1 MITIGSLFSGI
12 GGFELGL
19 ERAIPNSK
27 TIWQVEQNKYCQ
39 GILKKHWPE
48 AIIHNDITEVNYENV
63 QPVNIICGG
72 FPCQDISAAGK
83 GAGIEHGKRSSLWGE
98 MYRLIDE
105 LRPKV
110 AVMENVPALLWK
122 KRGMHVVM
130 SNLAQIGYDA
140 EWTVISARQF
150 GAPHLRKRVF
160 IVAYPNSTTAN
171 QPRKKTKIN
180 RFSKTKFTNVHEKNL
195 QQDRKKNIFSKDIQ
209 HRRRDTLSLEFTD
222 PNQIRPRQDGQQLF
236 NSIDR
241 NKTEIHEGRQKIQTK
256 YSNSKHD
263 KKQPIDTRSLQKE
276 GRFKRRCSKT
286 SRIQQRNDTNYW
298 KNFPTQSPLCHRND
312 GVPDRLARLRAL
324 GNAIVPQCSE
334 YIGQC
339 IVDSGLL
346 DDLY

>member
-1 MITIGSLFSGI
+1 MGYITIGSLFSGI

-39 GILKKHWPE
+39 GILKKHWPK
-48 AIIHNDITEVNYENV
+48 ATIHNNIRKVNHENV
-63 QPVNIICGG
+63 HPVSIICGG
-72 FPCQDISAAGK
+72 FPCQDISGAGK

-105 LRPKV
+105 LQPRV

-122 KRGMHVVM
+122 ERGMHVVM
-130 SNLAQIGYDA
+130 SNLAQIGYNA
-140 EWTVISARQF
+140 EWSVISARQF

-160 IVAYPNSTTAN
+160 IVAYPNSIRCDN
-171 QPRKKTKIN
+171 GKHYER
-180 RFSKTKFTNVHEKNL
+180 EY
-195 QQDRKKNIFSKDIQ
+195 KNILDEKWNTTKNIKQ
-209 HRRRDTLSLEFTD
+209 W
-222 PNQIRPRQDGQQLF
+222 
-236 NSIDR
+236 
-241 NKTEIHEGRQKIQTK
+241 NKRVSRISQVCKTTSNTISERTQIQTK
-256 YSNSKHD
+256 GEQSSKQMSGSQSEKGGTFWD
-263 KKQPIDTRSLQKE
+263 QGATKSRVCRMDDGIP
-276 GRFKRRCSKT
+276 RRVD
-286 SRIQQRNDTNYW
+286 RI
-298 KNFPTQSPLCHRND
+298 K
-312 GVPDRLARLRAL
+312 AL

>member
-27 TIWQVEQNKYCQ
+27 TIWQVEQNKNCQ

-48 AIIHNDITEVNYENV
+48 AILHNDIREVNHENV
-63 QPVNIICGG
+63 HPVNIICGG

-83 GAGIEHGKRSSLWGE
+83 GAGIEHGTRSSLWGE

-105 LRPKV
+105 LQPRI

-122 KRGMHVVM
+122 GRGMHVVM
-130 SNLAQIGYDA
+130 SNLAKIGYNA

-160 IVAYPNSTTAN
+160 IVSYPNSATKK
-171 QPRKKTKIN
+171 QPGTKKEIDQFSPTK
-180 RFSKTKFTNVHEKNL
+180 SSNVHKKNL
-195 QQDRKKNIFSKDIQ
+195 QQDGKKNIISENIQ
-209 HRRRDTLSLEFTD
+209 HRRRNTLLLE
-222 PNQIRPRQDGQQLF
+222 PAYC
-236 NSIDR
+236 NSQR
-241 NKTEIHEGRQKIQTK
+241 TQIQTK
-256 YSNSKHD
+256 REQPSKQMFRSPSQKGGTFWD
-263 KKQPIDTRSLQKE
+263 QGATKSPICGVDD
-276 GRFKRRCSKT
+276 GIPRRVD
-286 SRIQQRNDTNYW
+286 RI
-298 KNFPTQSPLCHRND
+298 K
-312 GVPDRLARLRAL
+312 AL

-346 DDLY
+346 DDLL

>member
-19 ERAIPNSK
+19 ERAIQNSK

-105 LRPKV
+105 LQPRV

-130 SNLAQIGYDA
+130 SNLAKIGYDA

-160 IVAYPNSTTAN
+160 IIAY
-171 QPRKKTKIN
+171 
-180 RFSKTKFTNVHEKNL
+180 
-195 QQDRKKNIFSKDIQ
+195 
-209 HRRRDTLSLEFTD
+209 
-222 PNQIRPRQDGQQLF
+222 PNQIRPRQDGQQFF

-241 NKTEIHEGRQKIQTK
+241 NRKKVRSGRQEIQTK
-256 YSNSKHD
+256 YPNSNHSKE
-263 KKQPIDTRSLQKE
+263 QPPNTSSMETE
-276 GRFKRRCSKT
+276 GRFKRRCCKT
-286 SRIQQRNDTNYW
+286 SRVQQRDYKNYW
-298 KNFPTQSPLCHRND
+298 KNFPTQSSLRHRND

-334 YIGQC
+334 YIGKC